1 MARVRWWQKKRLDLF
16 ETTLIVLAV
25 AFVVWKSD
33 DAARRTHHTHEGH
46 WLESAYQGQRHSE
59 HYEEWIVRDFF
70 QDQPNGVFVDVGANH
85 YKTFSNTYYLEE
97 HLGWS
102 GLAVEPLEQFREEYR
117 QYRPRTVFHGAYV
130 SDRSDE
136 RATLYFLPSQPL
148 VTSSRKEFT
157 ERWGKGVTQLDV
169 PTVTL
174 NDLLDR
180 ERISTFDFLSM
191 DIELAEPKALAGFD
205 IERFRPRLVCVE
217 GHPEVRQQIL
227 EYFNRHDYILVGKYL
242 RADTHNLWFVPAPRP
257 TPRPAPPEP

>member
-1 MARVRWWQKKRLDLF
+1 MPGVRWWQKKRLDVV
-16 ETTLIVLAV
+16 ETSLIIFAVVL
-25 AFVVWKSD
+25 VVWKSG
-33 DAARRTHHTHEGH
+33 DAARRTYDRGESH
-46 WLESAYQGQRHSE
+46 WLESAYGGQRHSE

-85 YKTFSNTYYLEE
+85 YRTFSNTYYLEA

-102 GLAVEPLEQFREEYR
+102 GLAVEPLEQFRDEYLR
-117 QYRPRTVFHGAYV
+117 YRPRTVFHSAYV

-136 RATLYFLPSQPL
+136 GATLFFLPSQPL

-157 ERWGKGVTQLDV
+157 ERWGKGVTQLEV

-174 NDLLDR
+174 NEVLDR

-227 EYFNRHDYILVGKYL
+227 EYFARHDYILLGKYL
-242 RADTHNLWFVPAPRP
+242 RADTFNLWFVPANRST
-257 TPRPAPPEP
+257 TPLEVSGP